1 MILGLLATYYI
12 TLVLCQYGGPFGIFS
27 RIRNKTGE
35 LCFACLSVYIGIG
48 ISAIQSIGNIN
59 LETLVIGIGYA
70 GGTVIINTLIERL
83 YE

>member
-12 TLVLCQYGGPFGIFS
+12 TLVLCQYAGPFGIFS

-35 LCFACLSVYIGIG
+35 LCFACVSVYIGLA
-48 ISAIQSIGNIN
+48 ISAIQSIGS
-59 LETLVIGIGYA
+59 LSLDTLITGIGYA
-70 GGTVIINTLIERL
+70 GGAVIINILIERL